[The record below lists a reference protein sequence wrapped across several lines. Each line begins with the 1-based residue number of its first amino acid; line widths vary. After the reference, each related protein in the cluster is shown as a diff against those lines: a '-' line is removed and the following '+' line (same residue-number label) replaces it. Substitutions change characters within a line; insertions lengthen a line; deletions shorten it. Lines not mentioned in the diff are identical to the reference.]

1 MIYDSEKL
9 NKAILEYQTQFES
22 FDELVVWQLPEND
35 FTISKFIE
43 LIKTAIKQNKKIK
56 NDELLEA
63 LNLQEIIKD
72 MRAKQHLMTLIYKK
86 RPPNFAIQGV

>member
-63 LNLQEIIKD
+63 LNLQEIIEID
-72 MRAKQHLMTLIYKK
+72 GEIAPY
-86 RPPNFAIQGV
+86 

>member
-43 LIKTAIKQNKKIK
+43 LIKTAIKQNKKI
-56 NDELLEA
+56 
-63 LNLQEIIKD
+63 IKKE
-72 MRAKQHLMTLIYKK
+72 MFGKK
-86 RPPNFAIQGV
+86 EEKHGL

>member
-35 FTISKFIE
+35 STISKFIE

-63 LNLQEIIKD
+63 LNLQEIIEID
-72 MRAKQHLMTLIYKK
+72 GEIAPY
-86 RPPNFAIQGV
+86 

>member
-1 MIYDSEKL
+1 MIYDSDKL

-22 FDELVVWQLPEND
+22 FDELVVWQLPENN

-63 LNLQEIIKD
+63 LNLQEIIEID
-72 MRAKQHLMTLIYKK
+72 GEIAPY
-86 RPPNFAIQGV
+86 

>member
-43 LIKTAIKQNKKIK
+43 LIKTAIKQNK
-56 NDELLEA
+56 
-63 LNLQEIIKD
+63 
-72 MRAKQHLMTLIYKK
+72 
-86 RPPNFAIQGV
+86 

>member
-9 NKAILEYQTQFES
+9 HKAILEYQTQFDS

-35 FTISKFIE
+35 FTIAKFIE
-43 LIKTAIKQNKKIK
+43 LIKTAIKQNKNIK

-63 LNLQEIIKD
+63 LNLQEIIEID
-72 MRAKQHLMTLIYKK
+72 GEIAPY
-86 RPPNFAIQGV
+86 

>member
-35 FTISKFIE
+35 FTIAKFIE

-63 LNLQEIIKD
+63 LNLQEIIEID
-72 MRAKQHLMTLIYKK
+72 GEIAPY
-86 RPPNFAIQGV
+86 

>member
-22 FDELVVWQLPEND
+22 FNELVVCELPDND
-35 FTISKFIE
+35 FTIAKFIE

-63 LNLQEIIKD
+63 LNLQEIIEID
-72 MRAKQHLMTLIYKK
+72 GEIAPY
-86 RPPNFAIQGV
+86 

>member
-35 FTISKFIE
+35 FTIAKFIE

-56 NDELLEA
+56 NDEMLEA
-63 LNLQEIIKD
+63 LNLQEIIEID
-72 MRAKQHLMTLIYKK
+72 GEIAPY
-86 RPPNFAIQGV
+86 

>member
-22 FDELVVWQLPEND
+22 FEELVVWQLPEND
-35 FTISKFIE
+35 FTITKFIE

-63 LNLQEIIKD
+63 LNLQEIIEID
-72 MRAKQHLMTLIYKK
+72 GEIAPY
-86 RPPNFAIQGV
+86 

>member
-1 MIYDSEKL
+1 MIYDYEKL

-35 FTISKFIE
+35 FTIAKFIE

-63 LNLQEIIKD
+63 LNLQEIIEID
-72 MRAKQHLMTLIYKK
+72 GEIAPY
-86 RPPNFAIQGV
+86 

>member
-1 MIYDSEKL
+1 MIYDSDKL

-35 FTISKFIE
+35 FTIAKFIE

-63 LNLQEIIKD
+63 LNLQEIIEID
-72 MRAKQHLMTLIYKK
+72 GEIAPY
-86 RPPNFAIQGV
+86 

>member
-35 FTISKFIE
+35 FTIAKFIE
-43 LIKTAIKQNKKIK
+43 IIKTAIKQNKKIK

-63 LNLQEIIKD
+63 LNLQEIIEID
-72 MRAKQHLMTLIYKK
+72 GEIAPY
-86 RPPNFAIQGV
+86 

>member
-1 MIYDSEKL
+1 MINDSEKL

-63 LNLQEIIKD
+63 LNLQEIIEID
-72 MRAKQHLMTLIYKK
+72 GEIAPY
-86 RPPNFAIQGV
+86 

>member
-35 FTISKFIE
+35 YTIAKFIE

-63 LNLQEIIKD
+63 LNLQEIIEID
-72 MRAKQHLMTLIYKK
+72 GEIAPY
-86 RPPNFAIQGV
+86 

>member
-1 MIYDSEKL
+1 MIYDSDKL

-63 LNLQEIIKD
+63 LNLQEIIEID
-72 MRAKQHLMTLIYKK
+72 GEIAPY
-86 RPPNFAIQGV
+86 